1 MSHFPDSQDTAPI
14 KPSLWALSPL
24 LVFFLLYLVISV
36 AVRDFYAVPVTV
48 AFTAAAVWAVLITRG
63 KSMAERVDLFS
74 SGVANRNILMMIW
87 IFVLAGAFAQ
97 SARDMG
103 AIDATVQLTLRLLPD
118 NLLLAS
124 VFIASCFISL
134 SVGTSVG
141 TIVAL
146 APVAVGLAEA
156 TQVSAGMMTA
166 IVVGGAFFGD
176 NLSFISD
183 TTIAATRTQ
192 GCAMRDKFRANVK
205 VVLPAALLAL
215 ACYVLLGWNMQSPPM
230 GDAPIEWMKVFPY
243 LLVLV
248 TALAGV
254 HVMAVLTLG
263 LLATGA
269 VGVGMGYLPLM
280 GWFRA
285 MGSGMTGMG
294 ELIIVTLL
302 AGGVL
307 ALIRYNGGIAY
318 IIGKITAHIR
328 GRRGAEFSIAAL
340 VSMANLCTANNTIAI
355 ITVGPIAKEISD
367 KFHIPPR
374 RSASILDTFS
384 CLVQG
389 VIPYGAQMLMAAG
402 IAQVSP
408 LMIMEYLYYP
418 LILGVCSI
426 AAIALAPGK
435 GRRHRKS

>member
-1 MSHFPDSQDTAPI
+1 
-14 KPSLWALSPL
+14 
-24 LVFFLLYLVISV
+24 
-36 AVRDFYAVPVTV
+36 
-48 AFTAAAVWAVLITRG
+48 
-63 KSMAERVDLFS
+63 
-74 SGVANRNILMMIW
+74 
-87 IFVLAGAFAQ
+87 
-97 SARDMG
+97 
-103 AIDATVQLTLRLLPD
+103 
-118 NLLLAS
+118 
-124 VFIASCFISL
+124 
-134 SVGTSVG
+134 
-141 TIVAL
+141 
-146 APVAVGLAEA
+146 
-156 TQVSAGMMTA
+156 
-166 IVVGGAFFGD
+166 
-176 NLSFISD
+176 
-183 TTIAATRTQ
+183 
-192 GCAMRDKFRANVK
+192 MRDKFRANVK

-215 ACYVLLGWNMQSPPM
+215 ACYTLLGWNVQSPSM
-230 GDAPIEWMKVFPY
+230 ADAPIEWMKVFPY

-263 LLATGA
+263 LLATGL
-269 VGVGMGYLPLM
+269 VGVGMGYFSFM
-280 GWFRA
+280 AWFRA

-307 ALIRYNGGIAY
+307 ALIRFNGGIAY

-328 GRRGAEFSIAAL
+328 SRRGAEFSIAGL
-340 VSMANLCTANNTIAI
+340 VSLANLCTANNTIAI

-367 KFHIPPR
+367 KFHIAPR

-408 LMIMEYLYYP
+408 LLIMEYLYYP

-426 AAIALAPGK
+426 LAIALAPGK
-435 GRRHRKS
+435 RESAGKLRSHKEEEGVKDALFVTDIVILVILMLLNIWGSYVIIHA

>member
-1 MSHFPDSQDTAPI
+1 MSHLPDSQDTAPI

-63 KSMAERVDLFS
+63 KSIAERVDLFS

-146 APVAVGLAEA
+146 APVATGLAEA

-215 ACYVLLGWNMQSPPM
+215 ACYVLLGWNVQSPPM
-230 GDAPIEWMKVFPY
+230 GNTPIEWMKVFPY

-435 GRRHRKS
+435 GRQRRKS

>member
-1 MSHFPDSQDTAPI
+1 MSHLPDSQDTAPI

-63 KSMAERVDLFS
+63 KSIAERVDLFS

-146 APVAVGLAEA
+146 APVATGLAEA

-205 VVLPAALLAL
+205 VVLPAALMAL
-215 ACYVLLGWNMQSPPM
+215 ACYVLLGWNVQSPPM

-263 LLATGA
+263 LLAAGA
-269 VGVGMGYLPLM
+269 VGVGMGYIPLM

-285 MGSGMTGMG
+285 MGGGMTGMG

-389 VIPYGAQMLMAAG
+389 AIPYGAQMLMAAG

-435 GRRHRKS
+435 GRRRRKS

>member
-1 MSHFPDSQDTAPI
+1 MSHLPDSQDTAPI

-146 APVAVGLAEA
+146 APVATGLAEA

-215 ACYVLLGWNMQSPPM
+215 ACYVLLGWNVQSPPM
-230 GDAPIEWMKVFPY
+230 GNTPIEWMKVFPY

-435 GRRHRKS
+435 GRRRRKS